1 MIALLNIELTGV
13 SAVGVGG
20 VKVSIVA
27 FQAIDPGSIPG
38 RRTRFFSLR
47 VALFST
53 SLVGRSN
60 WPNRLKTNVIF
71 HYKW

>member
-1 MIALLNIELTGV
+1 MIALLNIELTGD

-47 VALFST
+47 DALFST
-53 SLVGRSN
+53 SLVCRSN
-60 WPNRLKTNVIF
+60 WPIRFKSNDIF
-71 HYKW
+71 HYK